1 MSDELLIPDPTP
13 IASDWPEFIAL
24 CEEAANA

>member
-24 CEEAANA
+24 CEEAAS